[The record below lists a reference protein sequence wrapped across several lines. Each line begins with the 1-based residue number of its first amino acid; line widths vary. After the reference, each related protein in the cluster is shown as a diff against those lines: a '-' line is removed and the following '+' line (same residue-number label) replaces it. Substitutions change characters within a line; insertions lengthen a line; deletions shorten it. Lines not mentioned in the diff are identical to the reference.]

1 MAVVSMMRITGDT
14 DELVAKMREHL
25 VPVGERIAPQ
35 HGGLGTIVARTPD
48 GILAINLW
56 ENDEGRHA
64 MAEEPEV
71 RAAVAAAGFPT
82 PAFEAFEI
90 AEMRITE
97 GAVSARA

>member
-1 MAVVSMMRITGDT
+1 VAVVSMMRITGDT

-25 VPVGERIAPQ
+25 IPVGERIAPQ

-56 ENDEGRHA
+56 EHEEGRHA
-64 MAEEPEV
+64 MAQDPDV
-71 RAAVAAAGFPT
+71 RASIAAAGFPN
-82 PAFEAFEI
+82 PAFEGFEI